1 MKKKHNL
8 ILKEFKLLQHLC
20 LYKIIESRHLVIKV
34 AGDPP
39 DHVKML
45 CLGRNTKKIFDK
57 LKQYKLFRFV

>member
-45 CLGRNTKKIFDK
+45 CLGQNAK
-57 LKQYKLFRFV
+57 